1 MRTLIARHHDRSIVV
16 GEAPINGKDSIPAPP
31 STIQTPDG
39 TIYVSNELAS
49 ARQHVGILLGAAG
62 GIGAGILGS
71 WLVRK
76 F

>member
-1 MRTLIARHHDRSIVV
+1 MRTLIPRHSRTVIV
-16 GEAPINGKDSIPAPP
+16 GEAPIFGEGSIPVPP

-39 TIYVSNELAS
+39 TIYVSQELADS
-49 ARQHVGILLGAAG
+49 RQTVGILMGAAG
-62 GIGAGILGS
+62 GIGAGLLGS